1 MTTHSHSVVSR
12 VPYEEEKHLD
22 IAVTPALEKEHN
34 TVVGAHRIFKWFG
47 AIVSILLSVAALA
60 PATFR
65 IPENLQPW
73 VFLAAVFWVLA
84 FCSGMF
90 DL

>member
-1 MTTHSHSVVSR
+1 MTTHSHLAVAR

-22 IAVTPALEKEHN
+22 IPVTAALKKEHN
-34 TVVGAHRIFKWFG
+34 TVVSAPRIFKWFG

-65 IPENLQPW
+65 IPENLRPW

>member
-12 VPYEEEKHLD
+12 VPYEEEKHID
-22 IAVTPALEKEHN
+22 IPVTAALETEHN
-34 TVVGAHRIFKWFG
+34 TVVSPHRIFKWFG
-47 AIVSILLSVAALA
+47 AIMSLLLSVAALA

-65 IPENLQPW
+65 IPENLRPW

>member
-1 MTTHSHSVVSR
+1 MTIHSHSTVSR
-12 VPYEEEKHLD
+12 VPYEEEKYID
-22 IAVTPALEKEHN
+22 IPVTAASKKEQN
-34 TVVGAHRIFKWFG
+34 TVVSPHRIFKWFG

-65 IPENLQPW
+65 IPENLRPW
-73 VFLAAVFWVLA
+73 VFLPAVFWVLA